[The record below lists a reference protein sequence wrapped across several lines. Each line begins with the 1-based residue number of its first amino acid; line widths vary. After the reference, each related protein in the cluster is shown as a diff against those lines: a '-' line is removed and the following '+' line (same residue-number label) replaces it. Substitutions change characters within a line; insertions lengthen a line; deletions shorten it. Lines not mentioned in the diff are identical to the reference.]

1 MRHFVIVGILVIV
14 AAVLTYTG
22 LTSLGL
28 MPVEASAQSIP
39 IDWLWNLDVIAISI
53 LFCVIVVPL
62 VYSLI
67 VFRRK
72 KGDNTDAV
80 HIEGNSTLEI
90 TWTIIPLVIVLMFA
104 YFGSY
109 SLGETRRVD
118 PNAMVV
124 KVTAYQWGWQ
134 FEYPDYGFSSTTL
147 YLPANK
153 QVVLQMQ
160 SLDVIHS
167 FWVPEFRV
175 KQDVVPGRITE
186 YRITPILVGDYK
198 VRCAEICGTSHAYM
212 ESPVTVVEQTAFE
225 KWVTDQKA
233 AAAEAEANA
242 TPEQRGQ
249 KIYETYCKACHTING
264 SAGNGPT
271 WKGLYGSTVELSDGT
286 SVVADEAYI
295 THSIKEPQSQ
305 VVKGFPPMAFNTAA
319 VGIDDPQIQYII
331 AFIKTLK

>member
-14 AAVLTYTG
+14 ASVLTYTG

-39 IDWLWNLDVIAISI
+39 IDWLWNLDVIAISF
-53 LFCVIVVPL
+53 LFCLIVVPL

-90 TWTIIPLVIVLMFA
+90 TWTIIPLIIVLMFA

-118 PNAMVV
+118 PSAMVV
-124 KVTAYQWGWQ
+124 KVTGYQWGWQ

-147 YLPANK
+147 YLPVNQ

-175 KQDVVPGRITE
+175 KQDLVPGRITE
-186 YRITPILVGDYK
+186 YRITPILAGDYK

-212 ESPVTVVEQTAFE
+212 ESPITVVEETAFE
-225 KWVTDQKA
+225 SWVTDQQA

-271 WKGLYGSTVELSDGT
+271 WLGLYGSTVELADGST
-286 SVVADEAYI
+286 VVADDAYI
-295 THSIKEPQSQ
+295 TQSIKEPQSQ
-305 VVKGFPPMAFNTAA
+305 VVKGFPPMAFNGSA
-319 VGIDDPQIQYII
+319 VGIGDPEIQYII

>member
-1 MRHFVIVGILVIV
+1 MRHFVIVGILIII
-14 AAVLTYTG
+14 ASVLTYTG
-22 LTSLGL
+22 LTSIGL
-28 MPVEASAQSIP
+28 MPVEASAQAVP

-80 HIEGNSTLEI
+80 HIEGNSALEI
-90 TWTIIPLVIVLMFA
+90 TWTLIPLVVVLMFA
-104 YFGSY
+104 YFGAY

-118 PNAMVV
+118 PNAMVI
-124 KVTAYQWGWQ
+124 KVTGYQWGWQ

-147 YLPANK
+147 YLPVDR

-160 SLDVIHS
+160 ALDVIHS

-175 KQDVVPGRITE
+175 KQDLVPGRITE
-186 YRITPILVGDYK
+186 YRVTPTLIGDYK

-225 KWVTDQKA
+225 TWVSEQQV

-249 KIYETYCKACHTING
+249 KIYQTYCQACHTING
-264 SAGNGPT
+264 TAGNGPT
-271 WKGLYGSTVELSDGT
+271 WQGLYGSTVELSDGST
-286 SVVADEAYI
+286 VVADDAYI
-295 THSIKEPQSQ
+295 TQSIKEPQSQ
-305 VVKGFPPMAFNTAA
+305 VVKGFPPMAFNATA
-319 VGIDDPQIQYII
+319 VGIGDPEIQYII